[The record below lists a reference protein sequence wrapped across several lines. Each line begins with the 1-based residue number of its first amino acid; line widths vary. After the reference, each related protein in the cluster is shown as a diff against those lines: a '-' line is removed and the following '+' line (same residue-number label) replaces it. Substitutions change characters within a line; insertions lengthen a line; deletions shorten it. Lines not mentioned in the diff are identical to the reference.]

1 MYNDAS
7 NPAFVA
13 SSSATD
19 LTSGIAKYAW
29 NCAGVTYDA
38 QSTAVMISGPDGPYE
53 ISLTVTDRAGNA
65 SVNTFPITKATVPP
79 GKPKESLG
87 SSSYGS
93 NSPILEQNPTVTWK
107 WEASSSLGLSPDTFL
122 EKLDTET
129 TWTILPLSTP
139 TRSLSLLPDGTYT
152 LLVMQVDTA
161 GNQSPTLSMPLIV
174 TPVIPV
180 DGSTVT
186 GPTVVL
192 GWRDFT
198 NGEGSDHPD
207 SKYHVHIWSHDY
219 PSNDFGKTVPGNTRQ
234 VIYNPMTHGT
244 YYWYVEFDLNGTD
257 YTSRI
262 PSADGTYQFTV
273 Q

>member
-1 MYNDAS
+1 MDHSSVVDAHPES
-7 NPAFVA
+7 IPSPGRNLHAF
-13 SSSATD
+13 
-19 LTSGIAKYAW
+19 
-29 NCAGVTYDA
+29 
-38 QSTAVMISGPDGPYE
+38 
-53 ISLTVTDRAGNA
+53 
-65 SVNTFPITKATVPP
+65 
-79 GKPKESLG
+79 
-87 SSSYGS
+87 
-93 NSPILEQNPTVTWK
+93 
-107 WEASSSLGLSPDTFL
+107 
-122 EKLDTET
+122 
-129 TWTILPLSTP
+129 
-139 TRSLSLLPDGTYT
+139 
-152 LLVMQVDTA
+152 VMQVDTA